1 MSLRLK
7 FNLALLAIYL
17 LGLVGGGALLYWL
30 VMENARK
37 DVLQTARLMMQ
48 SASAMRDYTAREIEP
63 LLAPQINDRFLPQS
77 IPFFAAQANF
87 RALQASNPDYTYKE
101 ATLNPTNPA
110 DRAVDWEADIINAFR
125 HEPKRGELVAERST
139 PTGGALTLSR
149 PIQITDAA
157 CLTCHSTPDR
167 APPSMIKRYGSANG
181 FGWQPQEIVG
191 ASIVSVP
198 SAVTMERAKQTFLF
212 FMGVLAAAF
221 LVVLIVINLLLQA
234 LVIRPVAR
242 MSKVAEQVSLG
253 HLDVAEYQKRGNDEI
268 ASLSA
273 SFNRMRKSLE
283 AALHLLDR

>member
-1 MSLRLK
+1 
-7 FNLALLAIYL
+7 
-17 LGLVGGGALLYWL
+17 
-30 VMENARK
+30 
-37 DVLQTARLMMQ
+37 
-48 SASAMRDYTAREIEP
+48 
-63 LLAPQINDRFLPQS
+63 
-77 IPFFAAQANF
+77 
-87 RALQASNPDYTYKE
+87 
-101 ATLNPTNPA
+101 
-110 DRAVDWEADIINAFR
+110 
-125 HEPKRGELVAERST
+125 
-139 PTGGALTLSR
+139 
-149 PIQITDAA
+149 
-157 CLTCHSTPDR
+157 
-167 APPSMIKRYGSANG
+167 MIKRYGSANG